1 MLRHDDKS
9 DHTEPI
15 PIPHLLQN
23 LKQKIAVLGC
33 AQQRLAI
40 AATPGDE
47 VQCSSL
53 MEALQA
59 PRHAFKVESRDLLV
73 CDPDSEKRS
82 RFLNAEALSRSPG
95 CPTSGRSCQKWG
107 FSLEIVLGPGM
118 QTNGFVETR
127 LSVTSIRLNDDALAC
142 GTWTQANPPLLAKPA
157 RSGAPTARAGPA

>member
-33 AQQRLAI
+33 TKQRLAI
-40 AATPGDE
+40 AATPCDE
-47 VQCSSL
+47 AQCSGL

-73 CDPDSEKRS
+73 CDPDSENLVASQMRKCS
-82 RFLNAEALSRSPG
+82 AEAPD
-95 CPTSGRSCQKWG
+95 
-107 FSLEIVLGPGM
+107 SLLK
-118 QTNGFVETR
+118 
-127 LSVTSIRLNDDALAC
+127 
-142 GTWTQANPPLLAKPA
+142 LL
-157 RSGAPTARAGPA
+157 